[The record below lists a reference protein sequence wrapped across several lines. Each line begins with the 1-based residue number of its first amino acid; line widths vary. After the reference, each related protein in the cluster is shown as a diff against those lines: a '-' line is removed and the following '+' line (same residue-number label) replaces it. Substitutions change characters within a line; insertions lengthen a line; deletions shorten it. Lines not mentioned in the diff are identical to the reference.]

1 MSANVIIFDFDGTL
15 ADTLDAVVNIT
26 NRLAGEFG
34 YQPTA
39 PEQLAEIR
47 NLSSREIV
55 KQSGISVFKLPF
67 LLRKVKEELRNDVYQ
82 LKLVPEIKDAL
93 VQLHARGNVLGIVT
107 SNSEENVRTFL
118 EIQGLRELFSFI
130 YSGTALFGKHKVLR
144 KFLRKNNLT
153 PEDVIYVGD
162 ETRDIEASMKIRIK
176 VVAVSWG
183 FNSAQALAAQN
194 PDFLIHHPRE
204 LVEVLG
210 SLQRVV
216 S

>member
-1 MSANVIIFDFDGTL
+1 
-15 ADTLDAVVNIT
+15 
-26 NRLAGEFG
+26 
-34 YQPTA
+34 
-39 PEQLAEIR
+39 
-47 NLSSREIV
+47 
-55 KQSGISVFKLPF
+55 
-67 LLRKVKEELRNDVYQ
+67 
-82 LKLVPEIKDAL
+82 
-93 VQLHARGNVLGIVT
+93 
-107 SNSEENVRTFL
+107 L

-144 KFLRKNNLT
+144 KFLRKNNLA